1 MKKHLSILVS
11 IIIVFSVM
19 LSACTALNG
28 ANTTGLKAS
37 GTISAREVNIASQI
51 GGQVVSVSVEEGAQV
66 TTGDELFRLDD
77 SLLMTQRAQAEA
89 AVAVAQAGLETAQVS
104 QIAAQSQY
112 DLVFQNVLLQD
123 AQARLADWQM
133 PAPDEFSLPV
143 WYFQNEEEIQAARE
157 EADAAQLALETEQA
171 NLQSVL
177 ENVASSAFITAEIR
191 LANAQAAF
199 LIAQEVLTQTVAAQD
214 NADLQASAQDLF
226 DAARTELDAAQLAYD
241 RLLTSAAATD
251 VREARARLAVAQA
264 RYDAA
269 LDRLNQM
276 LTGDQSLQ
284 LATAQAGVDQAAA
297 AVGQAEAMLTQA
309 QAALAVLDA
318 QLAKTV
324 VYAPVS
330 GVVLNRNLEV
340 GEIVTPGGIVIVI
353 GQLEEVELIVYIPE
367 TEYGNVNLGDEVRI
381 TVDSFPGE
389 TFKGTVV
396 HISDQAEFTP
406 RNVQTVEGRQATVY
420 AIKLSVPNANQKL
433 KPGMPADVIFL
444 K

>member
-11 IIIVFSVM
+11 LTIVFSAV
-19 LSACTALNG
+19 LSACTTLNG
-28 ANTTGLKAS
+28 ENSTELKAS
-37 GTISAREVNIASQI
+37 GTISAREVNVASQI
-51 GGQVVSVSVEEGAQV
+51 GGQVASVSVEEGAQV
-66 TTGDELFRLDD
+66 DAGDELFRLDD

-104 QIAAQSQY
+104 QIAAQAQY
-112 DLVFQNVLLQD
+112 DLVFQSVLLQD
-123 AQARLADWQM
+123 SQARLADWQT

-143 WYFQNEEEIQAARE
+143 WYFQDEEEIQAVRE
-157 EADAAQLALETEQA
+157 EVDAAQLALETEQA

-177 ENVASSAFITAEIR
+177 ESVASSAFITAEVR

-199 LIAQEVLTQTVAAQD
+199 LIAQEVLSQTVTAQD

-226 DAARTELDAAQLAYD
+226 DAARTELDAAQLDYD
-241 RLLTSAAATD
+241 RMLTSDAATD

>member
-1 MKKHLSILVS
+1 MKKHLSKLVS
-11 IIIVFSVM
+11 LIAVFSMM

-28 ANTTGLKAS
+28 ANTTGLIAS

-66 TTGDELFRLDD
+66 NTGDELFRLDD

-89 AVAVAQAGLETAQVS
+89 AVAVAQAGLITAQVS
-104 QIAAQSQY
+104 QIAVQAQY

-123 AQARLADWQM
+123 AQARLADWQT
-133 PAPDEFSLPV
+133 PAPDEFLLPV
-143 WYFQNEEEIQAARE
+143 WYFQDEEEVQAARE
-157 EADAAQLALETEQA
+157 EVDAAQLALETEQA
-171 NLQSVL
+171 NLQGVL

-199 LIAQEVLTQTVAAQD
+199 LIAQEVLTQTVTAQD
-214 NADLQASAQDLF
+214 NADLQASAMDLF
-226 DAARTELDAAQLAYD
+226 DAAMTELDAAQLDYD
-241 RLLTSAAATD
+241 RLLTSTAATD
-251 VREARARLAVAQA
+251 VREARARLAIAQA
-264 RYDAA
+264 RSDAA

-284 LATAQAGVDQAAA
+284 LTTAQAGVDQADA
-297 AVGQAEAMLTQA
+297 AVGQAEAMLTQI
-309 QAALAVLDA
+309 QAALAVIDA

-340 GEIVTPGGIVIVI
+340 GEIVTPGGIVVVI

-367 TEYGNVNLGDEVRI
+367 TEYGNVNLGDEVSI

-389 TFKGTVV
+389 TFSGTVV

-420 AIKLSVPNANQKL
+420 AIKLSVPNANLKL
-433 KPGMPADVIFL
+433 KPGMPADVTFS